1 MKHYLALIRKADFTD
16 LFKYGSLHI
25 NNDMKTDFQCPVE
38 ELPEH
43 PELFRA
49 LSYYANSFDNAFAY
63 LIIHYIKESSKGL
76 SNDVYIEEL
85 QHIYPLDYES
95 KNNLEFSFDERIR
108 IEEPLWSDSV
118 LELQKRMMIN
128 ECKKGAQ
135 NIHKII
141 GFDKSDFNCEDFVT
155 DDIIKEIVDELY
167 EDRRP
172 NGKISIWAYLLRY
185 ERHDYYPQNILG
197 CFMDMVNIACN
208 RRAMQ
213 EVSENAINN
222 TAIFKLMD
230 SFRYPDP
237 KFDDIYNA
245 ICTDESVKGFSSMV
259 DQYESRIDFIKTAT
273 LFRFLR
279 DRYSEDFIYEPN
291 LIDSCKKYG
300 EEFELATYLL
310 GIVMGHMHTYDCLYE
325 KLPLSIFKE
334 KIIPKE
340 PIVDSLPE
348 QEEKQPETEQAI
360 EDSNPASDETTKE
373 PEELQE
379 SAEGVQDGV
388 ILESRIN
395 TLIDSPSVNDPVADK
410 DADSVPHDPSN
421 KPMRTLPS
429 FPFMMV
435 KTKKDGSPYQNCKP
449 VKITSYEKFFEY
461 EKKDGGKW
469 KIQRKEK
476 KQADIFDQ
484 N

>member
-38 ELPEH
+38 ELTEH

-63 LIIHYIKESSKGL
+63 LIIHYTKETTKGL

-95 KNNLEFSFDERIR
+95 KKNLEFSFDERIR

-141 GFDKSDFNCEDFVT
+141 GFDKSDFRCEDFIT
-155 DDIIKEIVDELY
+155 DDIIKEIVEELY

-172 NGKISIWAYLLRY
+172 SGDISLWVYLLRY
-185 ERHDYYPQNILG
+185 ERHDFYPRNILG
-197 CFMDMVNIACN
+197 CFMDMVNVVCN
-208 RRAMQ
+208 RHARH
-213 EVSENAINN
+213 EVYGSELGG
-222 TAIFKLMD
+222 TSIFKFLD
-230 SFRYPDP
+230 SFQNPEPR
-237 KFDDIYNA
+237 FDEIYNA
-245 ICTDESVKGFSSMV
+245 ICKDESVKGFSSMV
-259 DQYESRIDFIKTAT
+259 DLYESRIDFIKTAT
-273 LFRFLR
+273 LFRYLR

-325 KLPLSIFKE
+325 KLPLAIFKE
-334 KIIPKE
+334 KIVIPKE

-348 QEEKQPETEQAI
+348 QEEKQPETKQAI

-373 PEELQE
+373 PEELQD
-379 SAEGVQDGV
+379 SAKEAQDGV
-388 ILESRIN
+388 ILESRMNSN
-395 TLIDSPSVNDPVADK
+395 TVPSSEGDSANNEE
-410 DADSVPHDPSN
+410 VPLPQDVS
-421 KPMRTLPS
+421 KPRQTLPKP
-429 FPFMMV
+429 PFQVGKLKSDGSICSNPQPVTMNSYDEYFKFMDKKK
-435 KTKKDGSPYQNCKP
+435 KTK
-449 VKITSYEKFFEY
+449 
-461 EKKDGGKW
+461 GKW
-469 KIQRKEK
+469 VIIRKDK
-476 KQADIFDQ
+476 TFFD
-484 N
+484 

>member
-63 LIIHYIKESSKGL
+63 LIIHYMKESTKGL

-85 QHIYPLDYES
+85 QHVYPLDYES

-155 DDIIKEIVDELY
+155 DDIVKEIVDELY

-172 NGKISIWAYLLRY
+172 SGDISIWVYLLRY
-185 ERHDYYPQNILG
+185 ERHDFYPKNILG
-197 CFMDMVNIACN
+197 CFMDMVNVFCN
-208 RRAMQ
+208 RYAKH
-213 EVSENAINN
+213 EVPESEFNN
-222 TAIFKLMD
+222 TAIFNLLNT
-230 SFRYPDP
+230 FRYSDP
-237 KFDDIYNA
+237 LYFDDIYKA
-245 ICTDESVKGFSSMV
+245 ICTEESVKGFLSWV
-259 DQYESRIDFIKTAT
+259 DEFESRIDFVKTAT
-273 LFRFLR
+273 LFMYLR
-279 DRYSEDFIYEPN
+279 NRYEEDFKYEPT
-291 LIDSCKKYG
+291 IIEHCKKYG

-325 KLPLSIFKE
+325 KLPLAIFKE
-334 KIIPKE
+334 KIVIPKE
-340 PIVDSLPE
+340 PIVDSLPK

-373 PEELQE
+373 PTELQD
-379 SAEGVQDGV
+379 SAKGVQDEV
-388 ILESRIN
+388 ILESQMN
-395 TLIDSPSVNDPVADK
+395 SQIDSPSEDDPVAGNEDVSLSLDSSSK
-410 DADSVPHDPSN
+410 PQLSLPKPPFQVGKMKADGTIC
-421 KPMRTLPS
+421 K
-429 FPFMMV
+429 
-435 KTKKDGSPYQNCKP
+435 SPKP
-449 VKITSYEKFFEY
+449 VTMKSHEDYFKFMDTA
-461 EKKDGGKW
+461 KGKW
-469 KIQRKEK
+469 VVIRKEK
-476 KQADIFDQ
+476 KIFD
-484 N
+484 

>member
-43 PELFRA
+43 PELFKA
-49 LSYYANSFDNAFAY
+49 LSYYANAFDNAFAY
-63 LIIHYIKESSKGL
+63 LIIHYTKETTKGL

-85 QHIYPLDYES
+85 QHVYPLDYES

-108 IEEPLWSDSV
+108 IEEPIWSDSV

-185 ERHDYYPQNILG
+185 ERHDFYPQNILG
-197 CFMDMVNIACN
+197 CFMDVVNIACN
-208 RRAMQ
+208 RHAMQ

-222 TAIFKLMD
+222 TDIFKLLD

-237 KFDDIYNA
+237 KFEDIYHA
-245 ICTDESVKGFSSMV
+245 ICTEESAKRFLSMV
-259 DQYESRIDFIKTAT
+259 DQYESRIDFVKTAT
-273 LFRFLR
+273 LFMYLR
-279 DRYSEDFIYEPN
+279 NRYAEDFKYEPT
-291 LIDSCKKYG
+291 IIEHCKKYG
-300 EEFELATYLL
+300 EGFELATYLL

-325 KLPLSIFKE
+325 KLPLAIFKE
-334 KIIPKE
+334 KIVIPRK
-340 PIVDSLPE
+340 PIDDSLPE
-348 QEEKQPETEQAI
+348 QEEKQPETEQTI

-373 PEELQE
+373 PTELEDSEQ
-379 SAEGVQDGV
+379 GVQDEV
-388 ILESRIN
+388 ILESRMN
-395 TLIDSPSVNDPVADK
+395 SQIDSPSEDYSVAGNETESLSL
-410 DADSVPHDPSN
+410 DSTS
-421 KPMRTLPS
+421 KPQLSLPRPPFQVGKMKTDGTICRTP
-429 FPFMMV
+429 
-435 KTKKDGSPYQNCKP
+435 KP
-449 VKITSYEKFFEY
+449 VTMKSHEEYFKFMDTA
-461 EKKDGGKW
+461 KGKW
-469 KIQRKEK
+469 VIIRKEK
-476 KQADIFDQ
+476 TIFD
-484 N
+484 